1 MDLGFILINVK
12 EKSVFDVESIGI
24 ILYDEFSGFTVPHE
38 ENISIGRDKGWVNVR
53 RVGVR
58 IGGCAYI

>member
-1 MDLGFILINVK
+1 MSDA
-12 EKSVFDVESIGI
+12 ESIGI
-24 ILYDEFSGFTVPHE
+24 ILYDEFSGFAVPHE